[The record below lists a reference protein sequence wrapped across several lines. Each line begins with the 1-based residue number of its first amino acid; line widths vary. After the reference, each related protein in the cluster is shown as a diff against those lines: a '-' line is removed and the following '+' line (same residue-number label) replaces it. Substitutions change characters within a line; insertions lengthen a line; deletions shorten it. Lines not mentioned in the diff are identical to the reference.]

1 MHMPAPN
8 LLLSSASGQAPPKGQ
23 TLHPTALLD
32 PISHAAAAATAARK
46 AAPAAQRRQPG
57 PGGMGCLAGC
67 SFCGRSSTR
76 VRLAEHAGEDMHP
89 VCTCVCVCVYA
100 VYSVRVHVCL
110 CVCEC
115 ASARMRAC
123 ACTRV
128 CACAWVCWV
137 WVAACSAW
145 PRQCIAATRV
155 HLPPYLVCLPS
166 ATIAIL
172 ASVLKCRVT
181 RVCCTLSA
189 CKRNPFAASIW
200 CCCCCLEHASKR
212 WTR

>member
-1 MHMPAPN
+1 MQQLLP
-8 LLLSSASGQAPPKGQ
+8 LLLERQPQLRNAASQALGAWAALLAAASVGGAAHASASQSMQ
-23 TLHPTALLD
+23 VRICTL
-32 PISHAAAAATAARK
+32 
-46 AAPAAQRRQPG
+46 
-57 PGGMGCLAGC
+57 C
-67 SFCGRSSTR
+67 
-76 VRLAEHAGEDMHP
+76 VRA
-89 VCTCVCVCVYA
+89 CVCVYA

>member
-89 VCTCVCVCVYA
+89 VCTCVCVCVCG
-100 VYSVRVHVCL
+100 VQ
-110 CVCEC
+110 
-115 ASARMRAC
+115 RAC
-123 ACTRV
+123 ACLLVCVSVQVRACVRVRVRV
-128 CACAWVCWV
+128 CV
-137 WVAACSAW
+137 
-145 PRQCIAATRV
+145 RV
-155 HLPPYLVCLPS
+155 HGCVGCGLQ
-166 ATIAIL
+166 
-172 ASVLKCRVT
+172 
-181 RVCCTLSA
+181 
-189 CKRNPFAASIW
+189 
-200 CCCCCLEHASKR
+200 HAQHGQGNA
-212 WTR
+212 